1 MSHSQLVHTRRKK
14 QRTRKDIAVEAK
26 RAKKLR
32 TKNAKPAGVSA
43 PKSP

>member
-1 MSHSQLVHTRRKK
+1 MK
-14 QRTRKDIAVEAK
+14 QRTRKDIAVAAK

-32 TKNAKPAGVSA
+32 TKNAKTAGADA